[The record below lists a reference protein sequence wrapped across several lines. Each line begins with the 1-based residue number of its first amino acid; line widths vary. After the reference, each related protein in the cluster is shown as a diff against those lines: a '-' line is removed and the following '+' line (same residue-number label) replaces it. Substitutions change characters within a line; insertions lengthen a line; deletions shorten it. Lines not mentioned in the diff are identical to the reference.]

1 MKKWIVALALII
13 TLSACSSGEKKETE
27 GKVLTQAE
35 KQVQKQEEKKEEGK
49 ETTNEEKKEDEGST
63 KNKGIPAPEFT
74 LKDMDG
80 NDVSFAD
87 LKGKKVYL
95 KFWASWC
102 HVCTEHMPELEALVE
117 QDNDFEVYTIVADK
131 NNGEMDMEAFK
142 AWYDKKG
149 YSKKIKVLFDNGDTN
164 LMQQYGIRAFPTNA
178 FIGSDG
184 VLVGIAMG
192 AASNEQIAEVMAS
205 IQ

>member
-1 MKKWIVALALII
+1 MKKWIVALAFII
-13 TLSACSSGEKKETE
+13 TLTACSSGEKNETE
-27 GKVLTQAE
+27 GKVLTQVE

-49 ETTNEEKKEDEGST
+49 ENEEKKEGEGGT